1 MKPRYHSAER
11 TDNSRKRFRGRS
23 PDLAMILN
31 NMAACTTG
39 NPPHT
44 KTGLS
49 SYADLLVQQRNQEEI
64 SALISNLH
72 VAFPNLFT
80 GEKKKADGDFTTN
93 QATIRVS
100 GISPALPLLAL
111 LILPASCNPEKE
123 IHHYFAELGLNR
135 LAVLCTDI
143 QPGSLSLVWMKNQ
156 VYRGHTYPHPK
167 FLSGD
172 SFREYQVVIGQ
183 YQKGQALSASAA
195 MSFIHGLFQFSPKA
209 ELALSGTVRID
220 MVE

>member
-1 MKPRYHSAER
+1 
-11 TDNSRKRFRGRS
+11 
-23 PDLAMILN
+23 MILN

-156 VYRGHTYPHPK
+156 VYCGHTYPHPK
-167 FLSGD
+167 FLS
-172 SFREYQVVIGQ
+172 RAI
-183 YQKGQALSASAA
+183 LSVS
-195 MSFIHGLFQFSPKA
+195 IKW
-209 ELALSGTVRID
+209 
-220 MVE
+220 